1 MHFCRDVRS
10 QDGKANRKHSRTN
23 DVCAQ
28 LLPLAGEYPRT
39 TESDRT
45 CGDPFKRWRA
55 SQSVAGNSNTRGA
68 PGPIS
73 GNHFEG
79 IRARADLRTL
89 EWVSWVIGG
98 PKGAAAKLGLK
109 RTTLIHKMKKLE
121 IYRPGSQSIED
132 AAASLPDSARQ
143 FTDTV
148 S

>member
-55 SQSVAGNSNTRGA
+55 SNPLPATATHGVRPA
-68 PGPIS
+68 PS
-73 GNHFEG
+73 AATTLKESE
-79 IRARADLRTL
+79 RALILRTL

-98 PKGAAAKLGLK
+98 P
-109 RTTLIHKMKKLE
+109 
-121 IYRPGSQSIED
+121 
-132 AAASLPDSARQ
+132 
-143 FTDTV
+143 
-148 S
+148 